1 MGSAVNTAD
10 AIAQDAGEPI
20 IVGDSDKWQLLSK
33 YVSGDKSLITS
44 TKAMEIEG
52 LGCIVSEYRK
62 ENGAV
67 STTSVFVPGAK
78 VVHDPVVA
86 NMHGAKTGKRLVR
99 DAQG

>member
-1 MGSAVNTAD
+1 MGTAINTAD
-10 AIAQDAGEPI
+10 AIANDPGEPTI
-20 IVGDSDKWQLLSK
+20 TGDPDMWQLLSK

-62 ENGAV
+62 EDGCV

-78 VVHDPVVA
+78 VHDPVM
-86 NMHGAKTGKRLVR
+86 NLPNSKKGKRLIK
-99 DAQG
+99 DD